1 VIVANS
7 LIEDTASAFF
17 SEMHGHQVRD
27 CGCPLR
33 RASLLDLSPVARTPL
48 IRGAESYGSGFLIAA
63 RALRGSGWLPPEPQG
78 LTI

>member
-1 VIVANS
+1 MAGIVAGERNPVVAANS

-33 RASLLDLSPVARTPL
+33 RASLLDLTFARCTD
-48 IRGAESYGSGFLIAA
+48 AA
-63 RALRGSGWLPPEPQG
+63 HSRC
-78 LTI
+78 